1 MSQSV
6 TDDPEKRRPTGSLYL
21 ESRYRKLRRGLPQTI
36 FYCPKCKGDRR
47 RRVGCTQCEGFGK
60 LTKES
65 VQELIQRR
73 LVPAMQAKLGKF
85 HGAGREDIDV
95 LMLGKGR
102 PFVFEVVGARNP
114 DIDLEALRL
123 EIQER
128 AEGAIELAPFERVER
143 RRVVYWKETHF
154 DKTYRAEV
162 TLDAM
167 PAAER
172 LQAVREFA
180 GGIIQRTPQRVAHR
194 RADLDRERKL
204 MVLHL
209 QLREDGA
216 LDLRVLCQHGTYVK
230 EWISGDEE
238 RTTPSLAKLLGVGC
252 VCRVLDVEE
261 ILTPEIDGPP
271 CDWRE
276 NC

>member
-6 TDDPEKRRPTGSLYL
+6 TDPKSKRRPPCSLYL
-21 ESRYRKLRRGLPQTI
+21 ESRYRKLQRGLPQTI
-36 FYCPKCKGDRR
+36 FYCPKCNGDRR
-47 RRVGCTQCEGFGK
+47 RRVGCKHCEGFGK

-65 VQELIQRR
+65 VQELIGRR

-162 TLDAM
+162 AVDAM
-167 PAAER
+167 PSAEQ
-172 LQAVREFA
+172 LLAVREFA

-204 MVLHL
+204 KVLHL
-209 QLREDGA
+209 EPREDGA

-252 VCRVLDVEE
+252 VCRILDVEE
-261 ILTPEIDGPP
+261 ILTPDVDGPP
-271 CDWRE
+271 SDWRE
-276 NC
+276 HC